1 MHCPFCP
8 TEETKVV
15 DSRLVAD
22 GSQVRRRRQCIECS
36 ERFTTYEAFELLM
49 PRVIKSNGNREPF
62 DQEKLRSGLLKS
74 LEKRPVSIEKIEAE
88 LDRIKQSLMSIG
100 EREIKSIQIGE
111 AVMDALNRL
120 DKVAYVRFA
129 SVYKDFKD
137 LNEFQNEIN
146 RIQDLVD

>member
-1 MHCPFCP
+1 MWVIDAIQFVL
-8 TEETKVV
+8 ERE
-15 DSRLVAD
+15 
-22 GSQVRRRRQCIECS
+22 QVQRGTC
-36 ERFTTYEAFELLM
+36 A
-49 PRVIKSNGNREPF
+49 P
-62 DQEKLRSGLLKS
+62 
-74 LEKRPVSIEKIEAE
+74 IEKIEAE

-111 AVMDALNRL
+111 AVMEALNRL

-137 LNEFQNEIN
+137 LKEFQNEIN